1 MIQFLQDQIK
11 HNQFFFTAIIAGIA
25 SFGVIYFKS
34 FFGYLYTEIRRRLI
48 FTAQVYQSDPL
59 FSDFEIWFFNHYG
72 EKYKNVEASVNEK
85 SDIYPEHPDSSKFKK
100 PTVFFKQSEG
110 VFLIKYSGKYILIR
124 KGREKLEHAH
134 DARSMFFNQY
144 HFFSINGS
152 IAVKKL
158 LEEAVEFSGKK
169 SKPNEIKIFSN
180 NSYGEWSLTSK
191 ISAKKIT
198 DVILP
203 AHKQLELIADMDEF
217 VNSKEEYDKRHIFYK
232 RGYGFEGAPGNGKT
246 SLALAM
252 ASYLGKDIYNL
263 DLNTISD
270 NGNVK
275 VLFSNLTSNSLL
287 LIEDID
293 CFFQGRKPVKA
304 DSKISFSTFLNAM
317 DGALYKEGLVTVIT
331 TNDKASLDSALI
343 RKGRID
349 FMFEV
354 PKPGLEEIN
363 QYLKVFF
370 DTEDI
375 IMAYE
380 KELSMCDVQDIC
392 LNNKNDYQQA
402 VKQLIN

>member
-1 MIQFLQDQIK
+1 
-11 HNQFFFTAIIAGIA
+11 
-25 SFGVIYFKS
+25 
-34 FFGYLYTEIRRRLI
+34 
-48 FTAQVYQSDPL
+48 
-59 FSDFEIWFFNHYG
+59 
-72 EKYKNVEASVNEK
+72 
-85 SDIYPEHPDSSKFKK
+85 
-100 PTVFFKQSEG
+100 
-110 VFLIKYSGKYILIR
+110 
-124 KGREKLEHAH
+124 
-134 DARSMFFNQY
+134 MFFNQY
-144 HFFSINGS
+144 HFYAINGS
-152 IAVKKL
+152 VAVKKL
-158 LEEAVEFSGKK
+158 LEEAVDYSSKK

-191 ISAKKIT
+191 ITAKKIT

-203 AHKQLELIADMDEF
+203 ANKQAELIADMDEF
-217 VNSKEEYDKRHIFYK
+217 INSKEEYDKRHIFYK
-232 RGYGFEGAPGNGKT
+232 RGYGFEGDPGNGKT

-270 NGNVK
+270 NSNVK
-275 VLFSNLTSNSLL
+275 ILFSNLNSNSLL

-293 CFFQGRKPVKA
+293 CFFKGRQPVKA
-304 DSKISFSTFLNAM
+304 DSKISFSTFLNSI

-331 TNDKASLDSALI
+331 TNDKSSLDPALV

-370 DTEDI
+370 NTDDVI
-375 IMAYE
+375 IAYD